1 MVMEHKEKQD
11 LEKTQESIKLFE
23 RLAEKIR
30 SENPSIAR
38 KNALNLS
45 WLQED
50 GLEILKNAL
59 IGDETHTTKSA
70 AAYGLRKMQ
79 GRMKKIARK
88 LLEDGCDMPDD
99 ETKKVCEN
107 ALRVIKL
114 PTKQKAKQPQNQEN
128 INTPKI
134 PIREIP
140 TKRTQRTVRSI
151 RDNSM

>member
-1 MVMEHKEKQD
+1 MENIEKQN
-11 LEKTQESIKLFE
+11 LEKTQESTKLFE
-23 RLAEKIR
+23 RLTEKIR

-38 KNALNLS
+38 KTALNLS

-50 GLEILKNAL
+50 GFEILKAAL

-79 GRMKKIARK
+79 GRMKKLARK
-88 LLEDGCDMPDD
+88 LLEDGCDMPDT

-107 ALRVIKL
+107 AIRVIKL
-114 PTKQKAKQPQNQEN
+114 PPKTIAKKPQNQEK

-140 TKRTQRTVRSI
+140 NKRIQRTVRSI

>member
-1 MVMEHKEKQD
+1 MENKEQQN

-23 RLAEKIR
+23 RLTEKIR

-38 KNALNLS
+38 KTALNLS

-79 GRMKKIARK
+79 GRMKKNARK
-88 LLEDGCDMPDD
+88 ILEDGCNMQDA

-107 ALRVIKL
+107 ALRVL
-114 PTKQKAKQPQNQEN
+114 QQPTKPIAKQSQNYEN
-128 INTPKI
+128 KNTPKI

-140 TKRTQRTVRSI
+140 AKRIPRTVRSI

>member
-1 MVMEHKEKQD
+1 MVMENKEQQN

-23 RLAEKIR
+23 RLTEKIR
-30 SENPSIAR
+30 SKNPSIAR
-38 KNALNLS
+38 KTALNLS

-50 GLEILKNAL
+50 GFEILKAAL

-88 LLEDGCDMPDD
+88 LLEDGCNMTDA

-107 ALRVIKL
+107 AQRVINQPPK
-114 PTKQKAKQPQNQEN
+114 PIAKQPQNQEN
-128 INTPKI
+128 KNSPKI

-151 RDNSM
+151 RDNAM

>member
-1 MVMEHKEKQD
+1 MENIEKQD
-11 LEKTQESIKLFE
+11 SEKTQESIKLFE

-30 SENPSIAR
+30 SKNPSIAR
-38 KNALNLS
+38 KAALNLS

-50 GLEILKNAL
+50 GLENLKNAL
-59 IGDETHTTKSA
+59 LGDEAHSTKAA

-88 LLEDGCDMPDD
+88 LLEDGCENQDKD
-99 ETKKVCEN
+99 TKQVCEN
-107 ALRVIKL
+107 AMRVIQQANK
-114 PTKQKAKQPQNQEN
+114 PIAKKAQNQQKKS
-128 INTPKI
+128 TPKI

-140 TKRTQRTVRSI
+140 TKRVPRTVRTI

>member
-1 MVMEHKEKQD
+1 MENIEKQN

-23 RLAEKIR
+23 RLTEKIR

-38 KNALNLS
+38 KTALNLS

-59 IGDETHTTKSA
+59 IGDEPHVTKAA

-88 LLEDGCDMPDD
+88 LLEDGCNMPDD

-107 ALRVIKL
+107 AIRVINQPPK
-114 PTKQKAKQPQNQEN
+114 PIAKQSQNHEKK
-128 INTPKI
+128 NTPKI

-140 TKRTQRTVRSI
+140 TKRIKRTVRSI

>member
-38 KNALNLS
+38 KTALNLS

-59 IGDETHTTKSA
+59 IGDEKHTTKAA

-88 LLEDGCDMPDD
+88 ILDDGSKTTDA

-107 ALRVIKL
+107 ALRIIKQ
-114 PTKQKAKQPQNQEN
+114 PPKPKNIQPQNHEKKN
-128 INTPKI
+128 APKI
-134 PIREIP
+134 PIREISN
-140 TKRTQRTVRSI
+140 KRIQRTVRTI

>member
-1 MVMEHKEKQD
+1 MENKEQQN
-11 LEKTQESIKLFE
+11 LEKTQESITLFE
-23 RLAEKIR
+23 RLTEKIR
-30 SENPSIAR
+30 SKNPSIAR
-38 KNALNLS
+38 KTALNLS

-88 LLEDGCDMPDD
+88 LLEDGCNMPDT

-107 ALRVIKL
+107 ALRVLQQPPKPI
-114 PTKQKAKQPQNQEN
+114 AKQPQNQEK

-134 PIREIP
+134 PIREISN
-140 TKRTQRTVRSI
+140 KRIQRTVRSI